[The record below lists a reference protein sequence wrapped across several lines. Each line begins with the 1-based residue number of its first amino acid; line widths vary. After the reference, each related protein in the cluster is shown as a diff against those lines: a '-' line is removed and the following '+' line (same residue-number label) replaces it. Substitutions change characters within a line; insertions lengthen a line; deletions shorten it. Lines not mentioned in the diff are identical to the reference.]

1 MQFIK
6 RIFFF
11 LLTNAAVLILLSG
24 VMFLINIFFPGILDA
39 GGGMWAIII
48 YAVVF
53 GFAGSFISL
62 WISRWMAKRS
72 YNIVLLDRQ
81 SAGSDSKLQL
91 VWDTVER
98 IAQANNIQMP
108 EVGYYESA
116 EPNAFATGATKN
128 SSLVAVSTGLLHEMD
143 KGEIEWVVGH
153 EMAHILN
160 GDMVTLTLLQWVT
173 NTFVILF
180 SHIAARAVSSFL
192 SRDGEENWLSTL
204 AYHGVYIAFQLVFG
218 ALAMLVIMWFSRLRE
233 YRADLGGAQYT
244 SKAKMISGLK
254 KLQKMTNKNH
264 TAESTDTK
272 MAAFMIT
279 EPDSFF
285 STHPS
290 LDNRI
295 KSLEDNYQLA

>member
-1 MQFIK
+1 MQIAK

-11 LLTNAAVLILLSG
+11 LLTNIAVLALLSV
-24 VMFLINIFFPGILDA
+24 VMFFVNMFFPGFLDA
-39 GGGMWAIII
+39 NGGMNTIII

-62 WISRWMAKRS
+62 AISRWMAKRA
-72 YNIVLLDRQ
+72 YNIVLLERTTAHQD
-81 SAGSDSKLQL
+81 AKLQV

-98 IAQANNIQMP
+98 ISQANHISMP

-128 SSLVAVSTGLLHEMD
+128 SSLVAVSTGLLDQMD

-160 GDMVTLTLLQWVT
+160 GDMVTLTLLQGVM

-192 SRDGEENWLSTL
+192 SRDGEENGLSYL
-204 AYHGVYIAFQLVFG
+204 AYQGVYIAFQLVFG
-218 ALAMLVIMWFSRLRE
+218 FLAMFVVMWFSRMRE

-244 SKAKMISGLK
+244 SKAKMISGLR
-254 KLQKMTNKNH
+254 KLQKMTKIVD
-264 TAESTDTK
+264 AEPKDAK

-295 KSLEDNYQLA
+295 QALEANYQLA

>member
-1 MQFIK
+1 MQIIK

-11 LLTNAAVLILLSG
+11 ILTNIAVLALLSI
-24 VMFLINIFFPGILDA
+24 VMFVVNMFFPGILDA
-39 GGGMWAIII
+39 GGGMWAIMI
-48 YAVVF
+48 YAIVF

-62 WISRWMAKRS
+62 AISRWMAKRA
-72 YNIVLLDRQ
+72 YNIVLLDRTASYQ
-81 SAGSDSKLQL
+81 DGKLQV

-98 IAQANNIQMP
+98 ISQANHLSMP

-128 SSLVAVSTGLLHEMD
+128 SSLVAVSTGLLNQMD
-143 KGEIEWVVGH
+143 KWEIEWVVGH

-160 GDMVTLTLLQWVT
+160 GDMVTLTLLQGVM

-192 SRDGEENWLSTL
+192 SRDGEENGLSYL
-204 AYHGVYIAFQLVFG
+204 AYQGVYMAFQLVFG
-218 ALAMLVIMWFSRLRE
+218 FLAMFVVMWFSRIRE

-254 KLQKMTNKNH
+254 KLQKMTALVH
-264 TAESTDTK
+264 VEPTDKK
-272 MAAFMIT
+272 MAAFMIN

-295 KSLEDNYQLA
+295 KALEENYQLA